1 MDNDMIQFNTAF
13 PQEIATLLAKQKEII
28 NAQSAALQKAAENEA
43 QLEALIQEL
52 RAALKKADEKKAL
65 LEALIQEQ
73 AEALQKEMSRIK
85 NLEQRLALLQKS
97 MYGQKSERYIDNGT
111 PLLPGLILPEPEEDS
126 EKAGTAWVS
135 DHERTKPQPHQAA
148 GWNSFPDHLPR
159 EEIIIDL
166 PEHEKE
172 GLQFIGYE
180 TSERLF
186 RRSEYV
192 VHRIQRAKYVFPGR
206 PGLGVTAPDPMPN
219 ALSEN
224 SDRARYDL
232 SVVVHLISEKFINHL
247 PFYRQSESLRR
258 QGIYISRSQMSNWM
272 MNVGELLKPLYR
284 QLVTLVMSSSVV
296 HADET
301 SVRMLDKGKCRRCY
315 IWVRKTGT
323 DPPLTVFHFA
333 ARRNQA
339 TALKLMGDYLG
350 TYVSDACSAYD
361 LLPGTRSACWAHAR
375 RKFFEV
381 PTLNAPERL
390 EALSLIRMMYRNER
404 MATDAAAEK
413 TAETAL
419 IKARRAIR
427 KNTRKYV
434 DSYFHLCETITNSS
448 RTPSDPLVKA
458 ANYSLKQKK
467 ELRVFLSNPQVGM
480 DNNPAENAIRP
491 WALGRKNGL
500 FVGNDH
506 GGEIAAVIN
515 SMVIT
520 CKDNKVNF
528 AAWLLDILPRLATTR
543 QSDIN
548 TLLPHLW
555 KPKQD

>member
-1 MDNDMIQFNTAF
+1 MVQFNAANYN
-13 PQEIATLLAKQKEII
+13 EIAILLADSKETII
-28 NAQSAALQKAAENEA
+28 ALS
-43 QLEALIQEL
+43 
-52 RAALKKADEKKAL
+52 AALKKAGEK
-65 LEALIQEQ
+65 EALQEAIIQEQAATLKKTGEKVALQEAIIQEQ
-73 AEALQKEMSRIK
+73 AEALQKTLSTIK

-111 PLLPGLILPEPEEDS
+111 PLLPGLILPEPEEGS
-126 EKAGTAWVS
+126 ETAGTARVS
-135 DHERTKPQPHQAA
+135 DHERKKPQPHRAA

-159 EEIIIDL
+159 EEVIIDL
-166 PEHEKE
+166 PEDEKK

-180 TSERLF
+180 ISERLL
-186 RRSEYV
+186 RRSEYIV
-192 VHRIQRAKYVFPGR
+192 LRIQRAKYAFPDR
-206 PGLGVTAPDPMPN
+206 PGLGVTAPEPMPN
-219 ALSEN
+219 VLSEN

-258 QGIYISRSQMSNWM
+258 QGICISRSQMGNWM

-284 QLVTLVMSSSVV
+284 QLVTLVMSSPVV

-323 DPPLTVFHFA
+323 GPPLTVYHFA
-333 ARRNQA
+333 ASRNQA
-339 TALKLMGDYLG
+339 TALELMGNYLG

-390 EALSLIRMMYRNER
+390 EAVSLIRLMYMNER

-427 KNTRKYV
+427 KNTRQHV
-434 DSYFHLCETITNSS
+434 DSYFRLCETIMTSG
-448 RTPSDPLVKA
+448 RAPSDPLVKA

-467 ELRVFLSNPQVGM
+467 ELQVFLSNPQVGM

-491 WALGRKNGL
+491 WALGRKNWL

-506 GGEIAAVIN
+506 GGEMAAVIT
-515 SMVIT
+515 SMVNT

-528 AAWLLDILPRLATTR
+528 AAWLLDILPKLATTR